1 MYLIL
6 FGQLNI
12 SLWVAPIQLM
22 HQDESITFILKQG
35 AIEFLIYSSLKAT
48 DLKTKPTNL

>member
-1 MYLIL
+1 MKNSVTVVGVTFMYLLL

-12 SLWVAPIQLM
+12 SLRVAPIQLM

-35 AIEFLIYSSLKAT
+35 AIEFLIYSS
-48 DLKTKPTNL
+48 

>member
-1 MYLIL
+1 MYLLL

-12 SLWVAPIQLM
+12 SLQVAPIQLM

-35 AIEFLIYSSLKAT
+35 AIEFLIYSS
-48 DLKTKPTNL
+48 